1 MAGFIVLILLV
12 LGLFAG
18 IALIVAGIVMRKR
31 IDKAVTVV
39 LIVAGSLILLP
50 CIAILIA
57 TVLVVMVNLRAAG

>member
-1 MAGFIVLILLV
+1 MAAIIVLILLV

-31 IDKAVTVV
+31 IDKVITII

-50 CIAILIA
+50 CIVILI
-57 TVLVVMVNLRAAG
+57 TTLLVVMVNLRAAG

>member
-1 MAGFIVLILLV
+1 MAGLIVLILLV

-18 IALIVAGIVMRKR
+18 IALIVTGIVMRKR
-31 IDKAVTVV
+31 IDKAITIV

-50 CIAILIA
+50 CIAILIT